1 MDIKKVQVHAFLT
14 AELVRMEYTHSYI
27 FGHKVGN
34 MVYAARVLNA
44 DSLIRFISYTD
55 KASHKN
61 GGTYSL
67 KYRPNAK
74 QWSIITTHAEE
85 VKTICTVEYLE
96 NLKANSRKNRG
107 QLFEELVAQ
116 AFGGELETKANLKF
130 TEGGD
135 MNLNGVA
142 YQIKFDK
149 ATFTDERTVVNL
161 RG

>member
-1 MDIKKVQVHAFLT
+1 MADKEAIKAYMVNEYNRMAF
-14 AELVRMEYTHSYI
+14 THSYI
-27 FGHKVGN
+27 FGFSIGG
-34 MVYAARVLNA
+34 MVYAARVMDGRGL
-44 DSLIRFISYTD
+44 LPFLTYVD
-55 KASHKN
+55 KASGKN

-67 KYRPNAK
+67 KYRPNGK
-74 QWSIITTHAEE
+74 QWAMVTAEAEE
-85 VKTICTVEYLE
+85 VKAICTVEYLE

-116 AFGGELETKANLKF
+116 AFGGELETKSNLKF

-142 YQIKFDK
+142 YQIKYIK
-149 ATFTDERTVVNL
+149 ATFTDEKTLMNL

>member
-1 MDIKKVQVHAFLT
+1 MTEKEQIKAYMVNEYNRMAF
-14 AELVRMEYTHSYI
+14 THSYI
-27 FGHKVGN
+27 FGFSIGG
-34 MVYAARVLNA
+34 MVYAARVKDARAL
-44 DSLIRFISYTD
+44 LPFLTYVD
-55 KASHKN
+55 KASSKN

-74 QWSIITTHAEE
+74 QWAMITAQAEE
-85 VKTICTVEYLE
+85 VKAVCTADYME

-107 QLFEELVAQ
+107 QLFEELVAH

-130 TEGGD
+130 TDGGD

-142 YQIKFDK
+142 YQVKYTK
-149 ATFTDERTVVNL
+149 ATFTDERTLMNL